1 MIAQT
6 IPKISAHEAQITGN
20 LFLAEHLPEYFR
32 AGEPVYDQTS
42 QSWCVPVL
50 LDYRYA
56 SPFGVVGQIFINAS
70 AAEVMTHTPL
80 AEMREAGRKLYQ
92 QHFAGLAAAA
102 AAPESF
108 PATAETAAFR
118 ARATAN
124 GFLLD
129 HLPDRFCA
137 SDPHFDSAAQ
147 VWHVPVIL
155 AYPHIGSIGEAGEIV
170 LNACCAEVLSHTPF
184 AEMKA
189 RALSLYEQNREKINA
204 AFLSARDA

>member
-1 MIAQT
+1 M
-6 IPKISAHEAQITGN
+6 
-20 LFLAEHLPEYFR
+20 
-32 AGEPVYDQTS
+32 
-42 QSWCVPVL
+42 
-50 LDYRYA
+50 DYRYA

-70 AAEVMTHTPL
+70 AAEVITNTPL
-80 AEMREAGRKLYQ
+80 TEIQEAGRKLYQ
-92 QHFAGLAAAA
+92 QHLGGLATA

-108 PATAETAAFR
+108 PATAETSAFR

-124 GFLLD
+124 VFLLD

-155 AYPHIGSIGEAGEIV
+155 AYPHIGSIGEVGEIV

-189 RALSLYEQNREKINA
+189 RGLSLYEQNREKINA